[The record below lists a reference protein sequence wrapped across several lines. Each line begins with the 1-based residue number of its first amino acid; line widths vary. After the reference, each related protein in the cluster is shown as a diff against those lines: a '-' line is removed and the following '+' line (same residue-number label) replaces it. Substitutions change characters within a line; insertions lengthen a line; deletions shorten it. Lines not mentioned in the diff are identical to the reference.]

1 MAETAF
7 DRSRRVAL
15 RWGPMLRLGRTT
27 RTGVARAAGR
37 SDEDGV
43 PAVRASFRSAAE
55 LAIDEFF
62 IAAQTAVRRTP
73 EPAELRRQ
81 MAAVEAAAA
90 QVVGLAPEGL
100 YHAAEAEQ
108 VELSHRARRGR
119 SWEVLAFS
127 TPLDLPPLLTPL
139 SQRGSDQPVVRAH
152 VRLLR
157 HAEPRPWVIVV
168 HGAQMGRDS
177 DLLMLRARHLYE
189 QLGLNVALPV
199 LPMHGPRGTSPA
211 TTVPGIDVLT
221 NISTVLVAVAEI
233 RALRSWIAATYEN
246 PPVGIAG
253 VSLGGYVAALAS
265 GVERNFDVVV
275 AAIPVVNPQELI
287 ARHLT
292 RSATREAL
300 ALAAE
305 LRSPPVLALERFVDP
320 MAFHPLT
327 PAEHLHVI
335 GGLLDSVTTP
345 GQAAAL
351 ARHWGVEVQWY
362 EGGHVGHFWS
372 SDARTYVDDALGALD
387 PARHKSVG

>member
-1 MAETAF
+1 MADTAF

-15 RWGPMLRLGRTT
+15 RWTPMLRLGRTT
-27 RTGVARAAGR
+27 RTGVVLAACR
-37 SDEDGV
+37 SDEDGI

-55 LAIDEFF
+55 LAIDEFV
-62 IAAQTAVRRTP
+62 ISAQTAVRRAP
-73 EPAELRRQ
+73 VPAELRRQ
-81 MAAVEAAAA
+81 MAAVKAAASH
-90 QVVGLAPEGL
+90 VVDLAPEDL
-100 YHAAEAEQ
+100 YHDVEAEK
-108 VELSHRARRGR
+108 VEVSHRGRRGR

-127 TPLDLPPLLTPL
+127 TSLDLPSVLTPL
-139 SQRGSDQPVVRAH
+139 GQRGTEQAGVRAH

-157 HAEPRPWVIVV
+157 HPEPRPWVIVV

-177 DLLMLRARHLYE
+177 DLLMLRARHLFE
-189 QLGLNVALPV
+189 QLKLNVALPV

-211 TTVPGIDVLT
+211 TTVPGIDVLA
-221 NISTVLVAVAEI
+221 NISTLLVAVTEI
-233 RALRSWIAATYEN
+233 RALRTWIAAAYDN

-265 GVERNFDVVV
+265 GVERDFDAVV

-287 ARHLT
+287 ARHLA

-305 LRSPPVLALERFVDP
+305 LRSPPVVALERFVDP
-320 MAFHPLT
+320 LQFHPVT
-327 PAEHLHVI
+327 PVEHLHVI

-345 GQAAAL
+345 DQAAAL

-372 SDARTYVDDALGALD
+372 TDARAYVDDALRTL
-387 PARHKSVG
+387 HSCTT